1 MPRFTEP
8 PAWLDPQGCRGGRNF
23 YPHTHSHGD
32 PNTHGRPVDPAI
44 ADSND
49 AAVVLAYLEPR
60 EAMTRRSAIA
70 EKAPNSD
77 PDSGRDLDPTLTRTR
92 SPGSGL

>member
-1 MPRFTEP
+1 M
-8 PAWLDPQGCRGGRNF
+8 GI
-23 YPHTHSHGD
+23 PHTQGI
-32 PNTHGRPVDPAI
+32 PVDPAI

-60 EAMTRRSAIA
+60 QAMTRRSAIA

-77 PDSGRDLDPTLTRTR
+77 PDSGRDLDLTLTRTR